1 MSTEKLITNDCI
13 NSGSGEQMKPAQEA
27 GRAEGEGVR
36 QTAATWVALA
46 RQENTIKK
54 RTNLSTLGVAI
65 LGRERAQSH
74 LQ

>member
-1 MSTEKLITNDCI
+1 
-13 NSGSGEQMKPAQEA
+13 MKPAQEA
-27 GRAEGEGVR
+27 GWAEGEGVR